1 VIAMRA
7 WVNGQLLDSAEQPV
21 LSVLDHGFV
30 VGDGAFETV
39 KTVSGQPFALTRHLR
54 RLARSLTGLGITP
67 PDDSLLR
74 EGVSSVLAAERLHHG
89 VAKLRITVT
98 GGPSPLGS
106 ERGEAGP
113 TVVVVSDAMGA
124 WPASTGVV
132 TVPWPRNE
140 RGATAG
146 LKTTSYAENVM
157 ALAYAR
163 ARGGG
168 EALFENTVGQLCE
181 GTGSNVF
188 VAVDG
193 ELITPTL
200 ASGCLDGITRQLVLE
215 WCDASERD
223 LAIEVLAHAD
233 EVFLA
238 STTRDVQ
245 AVHRVDERDVGA
257 PGPLTAAAAKVF
269 AERAADDLDP

>member
-1 VIAMRA
+1 MRA

-21 LSVLDHGFV
+21 LTVLDHGFV

-39 KTVSGQPFALTRHLR
+39 KTVSGQPFALSRHLR

-67 PDDSLLR
+67 PGDSWLR
-74 EGVSSVLAAERLHHG
+74 EGVDAVLDAGSLQPA

-106 ERGEAGP
+106 ERGDAGP
-113 TVVVVSDAMGA
+113 TVVVVSDSMGD
-124 WPASTGVV
+124 WPATTAVV

-157 ALAYAR
+157 ALAYAHD
-163 ARGGG
+163 RGGG
-168 EALFENTVGQLCE
+168 EAVFGNTVGQLCE
-181 GTGSNVF
+181 GTGSNIF
-188 VAVDG
+188 VVVDG
-193 ELITPTL
+193 ELVTPTL

-223 LAIEVLAHAD
+223 LAVEVLAQAD

-245 AVHRVDERDVGA
+245 AVHRVDEQDVHA
-257 PGPLTAAAAKVF
+257 PGPLTAAAAKMF
-269 AERAADDLDP
+269 AERSATDLDP